1 MGSKSQFIVTRPKH
15 MSTIQPRIP
24 EIDWSKGFDP
34 YWCNGNRIIT
44 HWFNAVS
51 FMLPVGEQY
60 FHETAREVAKD
71 INLSN
76 GPRLAQE
83 VRDFTVQESSHAAQ
97 HRLYN
102 EGLAMQGFE
111 NIVEPSIIWM
121 IKMGRRFLSPLTNLA
136 AVCAYEHYTAI
147 LAEHMLNSQSK
158 WMKKAPDMAL
168 FWGWH
173 AAEETEHKAVCFD
186 LYVAAGGGWLR
197 RASMFIAVSFTFYF
211 VFFMRAYLYL
221 LRKDRELRPKKR
233 GNTVSL
239 KHASFALRG
248 PVGFAFA
255 AVMDYLRP
263 GFHPWQRDN
272 RALMEAWLH
281 ENKARLRPICSSV
294 SKLESTTA

>member
-1 MGSKSQFIVTRPKH
+1 
-15 MSTIQPRIP
+15 MSTIQPRVP
-24 EIDWSKGFDP
+24 EIDWSKDFDP

-51 FMLPVGEQY
+51 FMLPAGEQY

-71 INLSN
+71 IDLSN
-76 GPRLAQE
+76 NPRLAKE
-83 VRDFTVQESSHAAQ
+83 VRDFTVQESMHAAQ

-102 EGLAMQGFE
+102 EGLAKQGFE
-111 NIVEPSIIWM
+111 NIVEPSIVWWK
-121 IKMGRRFLSPLTNLA
+121 KMGRRLLSPLTNLA

-158 WMKKAPDMAL
+158 WMKTAPDMAL

-197 RASMFIAVSFTFYF
+197 RASMFIVVSFAFYF
-211 VFFMRAYLYL
+211 LFFMRAYLYL
-221 LRKDRELRPKKR
+221 LRKDRELRPQKRLQKR
-233 GNTVSL
+233 GSAVSL
-239 KHASFALRG
+239 KNASFALRG
-248 PVGFAFA
+248 PVGFAFG

-272 RALMEAWLH
+272 RARMEAWLH
-281 ENKARLRPICSSV
+281 DNEGRLHLIRSSV
-294 SKLESTTA
+294 PTLESTTE